1 MQTPYDLE
9 QDGGWTS
16 QPAPVA
22 EPTGGHQGVSADEWR
37 ESYMPRRSA
46 QVAKRQGYQI
56 NPVNGHSV
64 ECACPACPGWYEARA
79 RMAVAAQAYAEP
91 VVKER
96 QPRPLTDQVVPV
108 SILMVVFTICAV
120 VLLPVVTPML
130 ALGAVSLALVAV
142 SLVVVVTAA
151 LGFMIFVMRAR
162 REVGTPAGR
171 VVRGNVLKRR

>member
-9 QDGGWTS
+9 ADGGWTS
-16 QPAPVA
+16 REPQVA
-22 EPTGGHQGVSADEWR
+22 EPTDREWR
-37 ESYMPRRSA
+37 ESYTPRRSA
-46 QVAKRQGYQI
+46 QVAKRQGYQV
-56 NPVNGHSV
+56 NPVNGHALD
-64 ECACPACPGWYEARA
+64 CACPACPGWYEARA

-108 SILMVVFTICAV
+108 AILMVVFTTCMA
-120 VLLPVVTPML
+120 VLLPILMPML

-142 SLVVVVTAA
+142 SLVVVVVAA
-151 LGFMIFVMRAR
+151 LGFMIFIMRAR
-162 REVGTPAGR
+162 REVGAPAGR